1 MSDDEYEF
9 DVPDDASEDE
19 AVAIAAVVNAHLAAL
34 EAAADT
40 EESAEEPWNPRRWSF
55 AGRVSVLQ
63 RRETRVPMSAPEDAW
78 TAAGRTTRM
87 R

>member
-1 MSDDEYEF
+1 MSDHEYEF

-34 EAAADT
+34 EAAADA
-40 EESAEEPWNPRRWSF
+40 EESGDEAWNPRRWSF
-55 AGRVSVLQ
+55 AGRVSALQ
-63 RRETRVPMSAPEDAW
+63 RREVRVPESAPGDAW
-78 TAAGRTTRM
+78 AAAGRTTRM

>member
-1 MSDDEYEF
+1 MTDPEF
-9 DVPDDASEDE
+9 EVPDDADEDE
-19 AVAIAAVVNAHLAAL
+19 AVAIAAVLNAHLAAQR
-34 EAAADT
+34 EGEEE
-40 EESAEEPWNPRRWSF
+40 EESRTWNPRRWGF

-63 RRETRVPMSAPEDAW
+63 RREIRVPEAAPEDAW

>member
-1 MSDDEYEF
+1 MADHEF
-9 DVPDDASEDE
+9 DIPDDADEDE

-34 EAAADT
+34 EAAA
-40 EESAEEPWNPRRWSF
+40 EAEDSPGWNPQRWTF
-55 AGRVSVLQ
+55 AGRVSALQ
-63 RRETRVPMSAPEDAW
+63 RRDVRVPESAPEDAW